1 MPGYGCLNTATLPV
15 KLGEKLTWGCNW
27 GTCRKH
33 ESKEGHAA
41 RLFPIL
47 FLLMLKYSLKIT
59 SMHPDLY
66 YVTME
71 LIEGE
76 TLEQIIKRNKPSG
89 LAFKKA
95 KIIFIQILNK
105 F

>member
-1 MPGYGCLNTATLPV
+1 V
-15 KLGEKLTWGCNW
+15 
-27 GTCRKH
+27 
-33 ESKEGHAA
+33 
-41 RLFPIL
+41 
-47 FLLMLKYSLKIT
+47 YSAD
-59 SMHPDLY
+59 SDGDLY

-95 KIIFIQILNK
+95 KIILNLRFAYRIILI
-105 F
+105 